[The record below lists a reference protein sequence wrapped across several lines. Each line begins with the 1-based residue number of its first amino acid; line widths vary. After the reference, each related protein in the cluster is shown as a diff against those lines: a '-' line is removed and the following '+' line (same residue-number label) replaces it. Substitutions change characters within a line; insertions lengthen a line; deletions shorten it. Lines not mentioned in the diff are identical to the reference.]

1 MNYQMSSLH
10 DPKNVLG
17 LTDLLL
23 TDKDEMDIDPKSI
36 EESIMMG
43 NISNPMQSQNQN
55 YANLFNT
62 EMERLMQE
70 LQTKNITQM
79 SNDLTNEL
87 DNALGIGQ
95 KHVSFNDGM
104 SSGMNGMG
112 GMNNFNM
119 NSGMSS
125 GMSSGMNG
133 GMNSNSRST
142 RQSVMKPQNMN
153 QGMNDM
159 VFDIA
164 GGSGDDDLGISI
176 DADSDDDI
184 QDIQLNNMTK
194 EERKQKQI
202 NRILGTIKKKDE
214 TDIFM
219 EQQEEE
225 DEMTRMLEQ
234 IDQLRVGLE
243 TDGVDLANVPSVSLQ
258 SSKQD
263 IKSTL
268 KMLRLKNN
276 RLRYGDIFNEGIL
289 AVAYM
294 LESTFDG
301 KKEYFGRKPDL
312 VGWPET
318 VKVKLKRMKYDTS
331 EFVSDIMKDYQIS
344 SGWRILLELVP
355 SLFLYS
361 RDRRVKADDNLINED
376 QFKAAM
382 SNLNGM

>member
-1 MNYQMSSLH
+1 MSSLH
-10 DPKNVLG
+10 EPKNILG

-43 NISNPMQSQNQN
+43 NMSNPMQSQNQN

-62 EMERLMQE
+62 EMDRLMQE
-70 LQTKNITQM
+70 LQTKDITQM
-79 SNDLTNEL
+79 SNDLSNEL

-95 KHVSFNDGM
+95 KRVSFNDG
-104 SSGMNGMG
+104 GMG

-119 NSGMSS
+119 NGLGGMNGMNGMSS
-125 GMSSGMNG
+125 LNG
-133 GMNSNSRST
+133 GMNQNRSG
-142 RQSVMKPQNMN
+142 RSSVMKPQTSNH
-153 QGMNDM
+153 GMNDM

-164 GGSGDDDLGISI
+164 GSSADDDLGISM
-176 DADSDDDI
+176 DVDSDDGI
-184 QDIQLNNMTK
+184 QDIQLNNMTR

-202 NRILGTIKKKDE
+202 NKILGTIKKKDE

-243 TDGVDLANVPSVSLQ
+243 TDGVDLANVPSVNLQ